1 MLPCKKLPAKTC
13 LLHFQL
19 WNKSELYTFYRPKNK
34 QTNKNYV
41 TRSPEV
47 CCFNEYIA
55 STYSVQRYL
64 SLKNIW
70 ISYQASFVE
79 NYLSSMKRAAA
90 TTVTRIATQSLF
102 IFRDLLYVCKE
113 FLKSMKGILLQRSQI
128 WLFGRDIYIMR
139 VFNYKTSMTW
149 RHLFSKVADHYLLC
163 NHLDT
168 MDRNNTHCAETYDIF
183 NWCLAGEARKWGITV
198 NGKYFRRHL
207 LINLSPITSCIWIT
221 LE

>member
-13 LLHFQL
+13 LFHFQL

-79 NYLSSMKRAAA
+79 NYLSSIKRAAA
-90 TTVTRIATQSLF
+90 TTVTKIATQSLF

-113 FLKSMKGILLQRSQI
+113 FLKAMKGILLQRSQI

-163 NHLDT
+163 NYLDT

-198 NGKYFRRHL
+198 SGKYFRRHL
-207 LINLSPITSCIWIT
+207 WINLSPITSCIWIT